1 MVMGSRDGGCCS
13 ITVWLLWAVVCA
25 SASGELVKVGVVLD
39 PNTTVGIL
47 SNTSIQMA
55 FSDFYAENLKYKT
68 RISFIFKDAGDV
80 VEVASAA
87 TELLR
92 DGVQAII
99 GPQTTEQAMY
109 LTEFGRKYE
118 IPIISFTATSPSLSP
133 KQNPYFIRVAQNDL
147 AQVEAING
155 IIQMYGWREIVPIY
169 EDTEYGR
176 GIIPYLADALQQNG
190 TRLVVR
196 TIIPPSATSAKISK
210 KLSRLKDMRKT
221 IFVLHMTV
229 SVGLKVLSVAKKEG
243 MMSEGYAWIVTDGLS
258 SLVDPML
265 NSKVMDSMQG
275 IVGVRPYIPITQEFQ
290 HFQTK
295 LKQRLSLSLSLALPN
310 IFAVQAYNTL
320 WALAMAVEKVN
331 RPTIPGSA
339 TKSELRDAIV
349 KTKFEGISGDFFL
362 VDGELKRPTFEV
374 FNVVAEKEKI
384 IGNWIEGVL
393 FSIKSISKP
402 IWPGHTT
409 DPPWI
414 NLTIGIPV
422 KGFPEFVNANIIHPQ
437 KSTGFCIDVFKS
449 VVEVLDIPIRY
460 TFVPFVDK
468 NGKSNGSY
476 DDLLRQIDVQ
486 KFNVIVGDITIVAN
500 RSELVDFTLPYSES
514 RVTMLVSL
522 RNDKKDQ
529 HMWIFLKPFKW
540 NLWLVSFISFIFT
553 GFVVWLLECRVN
565 TDFGAGTPQ
574 QQIGL
579 IFWFSFST
587 LVFAHRERI
596 LNNLSRFL
604 LIIWVFA
611 VLILTQSYTANLSSM
626 LTAQRLRPSFLDVN
640 EIREKGYYVG
650 YQNDSFVRSFLIT
663 QLLLNETKLKPYGN
677 PDEFK
682 EALIRG
688 NNDGGVAAIFDEIPY
703 VKVFLRRNPSGFR
716 MVGPTYA
723 TGGLGFAF
731 PKGSPLATYFSRA
744 ILNVTEDKDK
754 MKKIENRYFL
764 NEDDPP
770 IPDSNDSPL
779 DVRGFGGLFIIT
791 IVANSLSLLIYLIQ
805 FFLTHEL
812 DSTGYVESTFT
823 SKLVEKVKLFYR
835 MHFHSSSL
843 QTAQSRVHSVPATP
857 PLITDDHVNLTPN
870 LVAAQSS
877 SSLQQPTHSRV
888 SSISETAEAT
898 TPDHVNPTENPHN
911 LGVENEH

>member
-1 MVMGSRDGGCCS
+1 
-13 ITVWLLWAVVCA
+13 
-25 SASGELVKVGVVLD
+25 
-39 PNTTVGIL
+39 
-47 SNTSIQMA
+47 
-55 FSDFYAENLKYKT
+55 
-68 RISFIFKDAGDV
+68 
-80 VEVASAA
+80 
-87 TELLR
+87 
-92 DGVQAII
+92 
-99 GPQTTEQAMY
+99 
-109 LTEFGRKYE
+109 
-118 IPIISFTATSPSLSP
+118 
-133 KQNPYFIRVAQNDL
+133 
-147 AQVEAING
+147 
-155 IIQMYGWREIVPIY
+155 
-169 EDTEYGR
+169 
-176 GIIPYLADALQQNG
+176 
-190 TRLVVR
+190 
-196 TIIPPSATSAKISK
+196 
-210 KLSRLKDMRKT
+210 
-221 IFVLHMTV
+221 
-229 SVGLKVLSVAKKEG
+229 
-243 MMSEGYAWIVTDGLS
+243 
-258 SLVDPML
+258 
-265 NSKVMDSMQG
+265 
-275 IVGVRPYIPITQEFQ
+275 
-290 HFQTK
+290 
-295 LKQRLSLSLSLALPN
+295 
-310 IFAVQAYNTL
+310 
-320 WALAMAVEKVN
+320 MAVEKVN